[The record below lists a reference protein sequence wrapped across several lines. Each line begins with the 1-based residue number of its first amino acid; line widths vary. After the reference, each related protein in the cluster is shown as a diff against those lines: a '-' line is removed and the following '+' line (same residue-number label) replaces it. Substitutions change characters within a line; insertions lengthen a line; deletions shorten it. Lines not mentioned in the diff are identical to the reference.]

1 MDIVNGQPLYTPTV
15 LGTAF
20 FKGGVVTPERL
31 GVDLETVLMF
41 TWVHG
46 LIFVVIG
53 SMASWLLGIVEHN
66 PQIGFG
72 VLLFFVIFEC
82 GIVAVCQAFAAPVPH
97 ALAWPAVVI
106 GNLTLRSWPDTS
118 GAIIQT

>member
-1 MDIVNGQPLYTPTV
+1 
-15 LGTAF
+15 
-20 FKGGVVTPERL
+20 
-31 GVDLETVLMF
+31 MF

-118 GAIIQT
+118 GAIIKNENRSLMQSASYCEIGAEPSFENLFG